1 MSRARIV
8 PKKPDKAPKITVIK
22 NKIAGKTNTMEPMEL
37 ELGLYPC
44 LTRSILPFAFLFL
57 KKIGFIIITLNYK

>member
-1 MSRARIV
+1 MFRARLE
-8 PKKPDKAPKITVIK
+8 PNQPEKAPKITVIK
-22 NKIAGKTNTMEPMEL
+22 NKITGKTNTMEPMEL

-57 KKIGFIIITLNYK
+57 NKIAIILITWT